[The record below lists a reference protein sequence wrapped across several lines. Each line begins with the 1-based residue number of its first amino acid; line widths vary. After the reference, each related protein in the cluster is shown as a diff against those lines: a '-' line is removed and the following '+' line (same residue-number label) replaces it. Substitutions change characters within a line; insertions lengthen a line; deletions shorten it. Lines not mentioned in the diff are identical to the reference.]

1 MDFVIVINYNKV
13 LHDFTADFIG
23 LMIKLIFYNQDLC
36 WIVKGDLRS
45 QKISFIISPMKL
57 VSEANPY

>member
-1 MDFVIVINYNKV
+1 MDFVIVINYKV
-13 LHDFTADFIG
+13 LHDVTADFIG
-23 LMIKLIFYNQDLC
+23 LMIKLIFYNQDLR

-45 QKISFIISPMKL
+45 QKISFIISPMKS